1 MFDRRIVT
9 MVNPA
14 ILPALPYCQAAQHVR
29 LSESQP
35 WKSCPTSLASTMT
48 KTKPCRW
55 MTYRRIL
62 PVLKNNMTSGILP
75 QALNTGRT
83 NGWEVRCLSTC
94 MLITRLHGWNL
105 LVIHWFVDNG
115 SLTLKGIDL
124 DKGRPRVKF
133 GTPQKVFRFSTVRQ
147 AANFYLMYARRKDAD
162 TMAMTQSLRREYEKI
177 KRDGREGGF
186 AYTNKTFDLT

>member
-1 MFDRRIVT
+1 M
-9 MVNPA
+9 
-14 ILPALPYCQAAQHVR
+14 
-29 LSESQP
+29 P
-35 WKSCPTSLASTMT
+35 WKSCPTSLVSTMT

-62 PVLKNNMTSGILP
+62 PVPKNNMTSGILP

-94 MLITRLHGWNL
+94 MLIAWLHGWNL
-105 LVIHWFVDNG
+105 LAIHWFVDNG
-115 SLTLKGIDL
+115 SLRFKGIDL
-124 DKGRPRVKF
+124 DKGRPHVKF

-147 AANFYLMYARRKDAD
+147 AANFYLMYVRRKDAD

-186 AYTNKTFDLT
+186 TYTNKTFDLT